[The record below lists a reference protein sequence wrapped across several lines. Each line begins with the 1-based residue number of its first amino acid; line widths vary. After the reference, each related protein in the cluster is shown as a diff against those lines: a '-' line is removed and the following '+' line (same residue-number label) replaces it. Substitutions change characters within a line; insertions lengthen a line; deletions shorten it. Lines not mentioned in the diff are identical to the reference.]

1 MSLLEALWRSIA
13 ILAGTSLFT
22 LALLV
27 IRRYYHELHARRV
40 SKDWERLKGQLFE
53 YLDDESN
60 DPKAIPR
67 FPRAIRN
74 TALDLAIHLADMI
87 KGHEK
92 EQLSKFVAS
101 TGYLKRNLRRLRHP
115 DFKQRRQAASALR
128 IFDDEKVRRALRSR
142 LLHDRANSVRLAA
155 ARSLMVQGDLPSPRV
170 LAEVLGPEALD
181 SLLARSIFRQL
192 AREKPM
198 DLARLLTDHKS
209 SIELR
214 LVCADALGDSPDFRV
229 IPYLAFA
236 TQYRHSQL
244 QATALS
250 SLGKLEHIS
259 AERAIERG
267 LEDSDWT
274 VRVQALI
281 AAGRIGMHY
290 QTEKIAT
297 LLNDENWWVRFRAAE
312 CLFNIGRR
320 GQQALFER
328 ATGTDRGSRMAAL
341 ILDEH
346 GAHH

>member
-1 MSLLEALWRSIA
+1 MSLLESLWRSIL
-13 ILAGTSLFT
+13 ILAGTSMLT
-22 LALLV
+22 LVLLV
-27 IRRYYHELHARRV
+27 IRRYYHELHKRRV
-40 SKDWERLKGQLFE
+40 AREWERMKDHLFE
-53 YLDDESN
+53 FMDEKNS
-60 DPKAIPR
+60 DPINVPR
-67 FPRAIRN
+67 FSRSTRN

-87 KGHEK
+87 KGHERQ
-92 EQLSKFVAS
+92 QLSRFIAS
-101 TGYLKRNLRRLRHP
+101 TGYLKKNLRRLRHP
-115 DFKQRRQAASALR
+115 DFNRRREAASALR
-128 IFDDEKVRRALRSR
+128 VFNEESVRRALRNR

-155 ARSLMVQGDLPSPRV
+155 ARSLMAQGDLPSPRV

-214 LVCADALGDSPDFRV
+214 MVCADALGDSPDFRV
-229 IPYLAFA
+229 IPYLAFT

-244 QATALS
+244 RATALN

-274 VRVQALI
+274 VRTQALI

-290 QTEKIAT
+290 QTKKIAT
-297 LLNDENWWVRFRAAE
+297 LLDDENWWVRFRAAE
-312 CLFNIGRR
+312 CLFNLGRR

-328 ATGTDRGSRMAAL
+328 ASGTDRGSRMAAL